1 MPMQWFRKAVAMRF
15 AIIRHA
21 SDMLS
26 QDIAMIL
33 QWSRHVIVLFAKSVW
48 ISICYRKI
56 IKNASCAEIKFQKKI
71 QNIIREEIVLK
82 SFVQTLNVL
91 ILAKK

>member
-1 MPMQWFRKAVAMRF
+1 VSKLKKISNASF
-15 AIIRHA
+15 AWV
-21 SDMLS
+21 LS
-26 QDIAMIL
+26 M
-33 QWSRHVIVLFAKSVW
+33 SRLFAANHVLFAKSVW